1 MYDIALE
8 RLNREISSDQYQNRI
23 FDSAVALFT
32 KDVFYSVSLL
42 VSALIKIHSRVEIPH
57 WPR

>member
-42 VSALIKIHSRVEIPH
+42 VPLVKYILG
-57 WPR
+57 